1 MREEMLNNAVEMVN
15 NRQFVDATT
24 VLKELIEGEEQD
36 IYFYK
41 GLKLYADVLG
51 PLTGHDYNMAIDMYQ
66 KIVNECEDDA
76 LYESAQLSILDSYLN
91 LSMHYMETF
100 ENTIDVIESDDDNTQ
115 QFLDKL
121 AEKRENFIVQR
132 AESIYKNRM

>member
-36 IYFYK
+36 IYFY
-41 GLKLYADVLG
+41 KLYADVLG

-91 LSMHYMETF
+91 LSMMMITR
-100 ENTIDVIESDDDNTQ
+100 N
-115 QFLDKL
+115 
-121 AEKRENFIVQR
+121 NF
-132 AESIYKNRM
+132 